1 MTSLGRLATVVPSFE
16 VKSRPLLVE
25 PAWIMKPLL
34 SAGVLTQLSSTS
46 KPLPPR
52 LTSWEPVDVAEFL
65 AGLADGRGVH
75 DGLHFFQVLL
85 QQPEE
90 ERFVPVLEGDQLDVP
105 FEIVRFLAEFGHHP
119 QHLLRLPAAAV
130 GETTAHAA
138 AAAGLRVELVGPGTG
153 GGLGEGMLERLA
165 PASSVIFA
173 RGRDVRPELPSLLV
187 GAGHSVLPLTVY
199 RMDPTPPRELP
210 PLGPSLEA
218 VVLTSPRAAE
228 LYLRGVG
235 GLPLPCPHW
244 ALGPTTRDAAAA
256 LGIDCHIPREPT
268 MTSLAEE
275 LCTI

>member
-1 MTSLGRLATVVPSFE
+1 MLAPVGLTVRAYPVLRLADVADEEEWERVLAAVPAG
-16 VKSRPLLVE
+16 RDD
-25 PAWIMKPLL
+25 AWIALASPRAPIRFAAAC
-34 SAGVLTQLSSTS
+34 SARS
-46 KPLPPR
+46 
-52 LTSWEPVDVAEFL
+52 A
-65 AGLADGRGVH
+65 
-75 DGLHFFQVLL
+75 
-85 QQPEE
+85 
-90 ERFVPVLEGDQLDVP
+90 
-105 FEIVRFLAEFGHHP
+105 

-130 GETTAHAA
+130 GETTARAA
-138 AAAGLRVELVGPGTG
+138 AEAGLRVELVGPGTG
-153 GGLGEGMLERLA
+153 DGLGERMLERLA
-165 PASSVIFA
+165 PASAVIFA
-173 RGRDVRPELPSLLV
+173 RGRDVRPELPGRLV
-187 GAGHSVLPLTVY
+187 AAGHSVLPLTLY

-268 MTSLAEE
+268 MASLAEE